1 MKKFM
6 EAIKLGAKLREKSY
20 DKKTA
25 KEYSESNE
33 LCDFNQFYGLT
44 FKEAADKAAEMVGFD
59 KRGTQPIYL
68 LLKYCWND
76 ILDWANQSEL
86 DNDNEPVIEDKE
98 GIEVE

>member
-20 DKKTA
+20 DKKA
-25 KEYSESNE
+25 SYIASQKPEIV
-33 LCDFNQFYGLT
+33 DFDNFYNLSLI
-44 FKEAADKAAEMVGFD
+44 EAADKAAEMVGFD